1 MSKFI
6 FIFVENIIFMVR
18 LITFILLISAPIMA
32 AQNEKATLKGTV
44 TSNNIPVPYASIYI
58 KNSSTGTTT
67 DENGN
72 YNLSVIAGTISLTIR
87 SQGFGTLEKSVTLKA
102 NETRTLNFELEED
115 ALGLDQ
121 VVVSA
126 TRNQISRKKAPVIVK
141 VLTPKVFNAAQSLTL
156 ADGLNFQPGV
166 RMETNCQNC
175 GFTQVR
181 MNGLEGQYT
190 QILVNSR
197 PIFSALNG
205 VYGLEQIPVNI
216 IDRVEVV
223 RSGGSALFGSNAI
236 AGTINVITKEPMDN
250 HWEMNST
257 LALIDGKTADR
268 NVNLNASLVSDD
280 LTSGVTLYGIYRNR
294 DAFDANGDGFT
305 EITIL
310 ENNSFG
316 TKAFLRPNDNSRI
329 GFDFTAIKEYR
340 RGGDQLNL
348 APQFTNIT
356 EELDHNTIFSGMD
369 YELFNDKRTNTLS
382 VYASVQ
388 HTDRDSYYGGLGGGT
403 APEDFELANN
413 AFGTTKDLAFVSGA
427 KFSHDF
433 ENNDV
438 LTIGMEYQKNDT
450 DDEILGY
457 NKVVDQRVNSFALYG
472 QYEWKPSKA
481 FTALL
486 GARLDHVN
494 VNGFYNIQ
502 DVSRTSEVSQ
512 TILSPRIT
520 LLYNVTDKLQ
530 LRGGY
535 ARGFRAPQAFNED
548 LHVSSVGGEQRFV
561 ILGEDLENEFS
572 NAYTAS
578 LDYTKSFGKTQTNL
592 LIEGFY
598 TSLQNPFTTVSTGTS
613 LPNGSILEETRN
625 GSGAYVAGANIELN
639 VVPSPRLAFQAGL
652 TVQNAKYEENQVL
665 FEADGS
671 VPNETDVSIDE
682 FVRTPNVY
690 GFLTSYWTI
699 NKAFKLDVTGNYT
712 GPMTVPFVVGE
723 SGFINLVESQSF
735 FDLTTKLTYHL
746 DLKKE
751 FHVELSGGIQN
762 LFNSYQDDFDT
773 GPTRDSDFVYGPN
786 RPRTFFVGLR
796 IFSD

>member
-1 MSKFI
+1 ML
-6 FIFVENIIFMVR
+6 R
-18 LITFILLISAPIMA
+18 LITFILFISAKMIF
-32 AQNEKATLKGTV
+32 AQNEKASITGTV
-44 TSNNIPVPYASIYI
+44 TSNNNPVAYASVYI

-67 DENGN
+67 DQNGN
-72 YNLSVIAGTISLTIR
+72 YKLSVNTGTIVLTIK
-87 SQGFGTLEKSVTLKA
+87 SQGFRTLERTFTLKN
-102 NETRTLNFELEED
+102 NETKTLNFELEED

-126 TRNQISRKKAPVIVK
+126 TRNQIGKKEAPVIVK
-141 VLTPKVFNAAQSLTL
+141 VLTPKVFNAAQSFTL

-197 PIFSALNG
+197 PVFSALNG

-250 HWEMNST
+250 HWEITST

-268 NVNLNASLVSDD
+268 NINLNASIVSND
-280 LTSGVTLYGIYRNR
+280 LSSGMTLYGIYRDR
-294 DAFDANGDGFT
+294 DAFDANNDGFT
-305 EITIL
+305 EITTL

-316 TKAFLRPNDNSRI
+316 VKAFLRPNDNSRI

-340 RGGDQLNL
+340 RGGDQLHL

-356 EELDHNTIFSGMD
+356 EELDHNTIFSGLD
-369 YELFNDKRTNTLS
+369 YELRNNKRTNNLS

-388 HTDRDSYYGGLGGGT
+388 HTNRDSYYGGLGGGT
-403 APEDFELANN
+403 TPEDFESANN
-413 AFGTTKDLAFVSGA
+413 AFGNTKDLAFVSGA

-433 ENNDV
+433 ENKDV
-438 LTIGMEYQKNDT
+438 LTTGLEYQMNDT
-450 DDEILGY
+450 NDEILGY
-457 NKVVDQRVNSFALYG
+457 NKVVDQRINSYALYG
-472 QYEWKPSKA
+472 QYEWKPSKL

-486 GARLDHVN
+486 GSRLDHVE
-494 VNGFYNIQ
+494 VEGLYSIQ
-502 DVSRTSEVSQ
+502 NVSRTSKVSQ

-520 LLYNVTDKLQ
+520 LLYNITDELQ

-548 LHVSSVGGEQRFV
+548 LHISSVGGEQRFV
-561 ILGEDLENEFS
+561 ILGEDLKNEFS

-578 LDYTKSFGKTQTNL
+578 LDYTKIFGKTQTNL

-598 TSLQNPFTTVSTGTS
+598 TSLQNPFTIVSTGTS

-625 GSGAYVAGANIELN
+625 GSGAYVSGANIELN
-639 VVPSPRLAFQAGL
+639 IVPSPTLAFQAGL
-652 TVQNAKYEENQVL
+652 TLQNANYQEDQVL

-671 VPNETDVSIDE
+671 VPNETDVVINE

-690 GFLTSYWTI
+690 GFITSYWNV
-699 NKAFKLDVTGNYT
+699 NKALKLDFTGNYT

-723 SGFINLVESQSF
+723 SGFIDLIDTNSF
-735 FDLTTKLTYHL
+735 FDLTTKLTYHF

-762 LFNSYQDDFDT
+762 IFNSYQDDFDT

-786 RPRTFFVGLR
+786 RPRTFFFGLK
-796 IFSD
+796 IGNF